1 MNETHHN
8 VFAGAYIDRASEYR
22 ANARWLSK
30 ALSEEQARFVLV
42 NKGACLACPENR
54 NLALLRRAELKFE
67 PGIGNAVFLGLSEET
82 PVFAVRAPGD
92 WPAESFDYEFI
103 ELRQLGAWL
112 EADQANLAAHAV
124 GMFQWLRTQRFCP
137 RCASKTQIEAA
148 GYASLCANNDCG
160 LRTFP
165 RLDPAI
171 IVLVSDHD
179 SDRCLLGRQ
188 DSWPANMFSTIA
200 GFVEPGESLEDAV
213 VREVFEETN
222 IRVDQVHYQSS
233 QPWPFPASL
242 MVGFHARAVSL
253 EIVRNDGELADVGW
267 FSRAELRAE
276 RVKIPPPQSISR
288 RLIDSWLNG
297 ES

>member
-1 MNETHHN
+1 MTENPHN

-30 ALSEEQARFVLV
+30 ALAEEQARFVLV
-42 NKGACLACPENR
+42 NKGGCLACPENHR
-54 NLALLRRAELKFE
+54 LALLRQAELQFQPK
-67 PGIGNAVFLGLSEET
+67 IQNVVFLGLSAQT
-82 PVFAVRAPGD
+82 PVFAVSAPDD
-92 WPAESFDYEFI
+92 WPADAFDFEFV

-124 GMFQWLRTQRFCP
+124 GMFQWLRTQRYCP
-137 RCASKTQIEAA
+137 RCASATQIEAA
-148 GYASLCANNDCG
+148 GYASLCANDACG

-171 IVLVSDHD
+171 IVLVADHE

-188 DSWPANMFSTIA
+188 QSWPAKMYSTIA

-222 IRVDQVHYQSS
+222 IRVDAVSYQSS

-242 MVGFHARAVSL
+242 MVGFHARAISL
-253 EIVRNDGELADVGW
+253 EIFRNDGELADVNW
-267 FSRAELRAE
+267 FSRDDLKQGH
-276 RVKIPPPQSISR
+276 VKIPPPQSISR